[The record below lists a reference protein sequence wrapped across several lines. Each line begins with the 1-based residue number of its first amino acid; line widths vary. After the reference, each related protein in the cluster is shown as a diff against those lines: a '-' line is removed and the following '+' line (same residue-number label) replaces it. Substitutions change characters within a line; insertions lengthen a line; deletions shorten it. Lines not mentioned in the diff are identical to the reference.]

1 MNSVDKQYTDL
12 LKDILENGIQKETRS
27 GLVRSVFSRTMRFN
41 LKDGLPLLTTKKVFY
56 RGVIE
61 ELLWFISG
69 STNIKPLFEKNV
81 HIWDDDA
88 YRYYKELIKKH
99 NDIIRSKYNKE
110 LSCYDFEETFD
121 MKLTVNKKLFLE
133 KVKNGDTLSLL
144 YSKDGYCRTYT
155 YGDLG
160 AMYGKNW
167 RNFGYQGKDQI
178 KEIIDLLKNDPNN
191 RRILLTCYDPNSVDE
206 AALYPCHIMYQFYCK
221 EIPYEY
227 RLSEYVEKTD
237 AINNLIDNGVI
248 PTEKD
253 FDDAGIPKYSLS
265 CSFICRSQDVPL
277 GTPFNIASAAFLTYM
292 LAEVCNML
300 PDELIWIGQDCH
312 IYENQIE
319 GVKEQLKRNG
329 SYTLPSLS
337 FKRNI
342 KNIDDFTYDDFVIKN
357 YNPDQPI
364 KFPLSVG

>member
-1 MNSVDKQYTDL
+1 MNSVDKQYTNL
-12 LKDILENGIQKETRS
+12 LKDILENGVKKETRS

-69 STNIKPLFEKNV
+69 STNIKPLIEKDV

-88 YRYYKELIKKH
+88 YRYYKELVEKH
-99 NDIIRSKYNKE
+99 NDILRNDYKEE
-110 LSCYDFEETFD
+110 LSGYDFEEIVD
-121 MKLTVNKKLFLE
+121 KKLFLE
-133 KVKNGDTLSLL
+133 KVKNGCILHLL
-144 YSKDGYCRTYT
+144 YSKNGYCRIYT

-167 RNFGYQGKDQI
+167 RKFGNKVKDQI
-178 KEIIDLLKNDPNN
+178 KEIIQLLKYDQNN
-191 RRILLTCYDPNSVDE
+191 RRILLTCYDPDSVDE

-221 EIPYEY
+221 EVPYEY
-227 RLSEYVEKTD
+227 RLSEYVKKTD
-237 AINNLIDNGVI
+237 AINNLLENGIV

-277 GTPFNIASAAFLTYM
+277 GTPFNIASAAFLTHM
-292 LAEVCNML
+292 LAEVCNMI

-312 IYENQIE
+312 IYENQLE
-319 GVKEQLKRNG
+319 GVKEQLGRIG
-329 SYTLPSLS
+329 SDTLPSLR

-342 KNIDDFTYDDFVIKN
+342 KDIDDFTYDDFDIID
-357 YNPDQPI
+357 YNPDTPI
-364 KFPLSVG
+364 KFKLSVG